1 MIVKVYR
8 VENPVI
14 KQMYYVDLDKVV
26 AIRENNGHDFMI
38 VFDSNVSW
46 LVSNVNYD
54 EVLNKWKKCHKK

>member
-8 VENPVI
+8 VENPVV

-26 AIRENNGHDFMI
+26 AIRENNGHDFTI
-38 VFDSNVSW
+38 VF
-46 LVSNVNYD
+46 D

>member
-8 VENPVI
+8 SENPVV

-26 AIRENNGHDFMI
+26 AIRENNGHEFMI
-38 VFDSNVSW
+38 VFDSNASW
-46 LVSNVNYD
+46 LLSSVNYD

>member
-26 AIRENNGHDFMI
+26 AIRENNGHEFMI
-38 VFDSNVSW
+38 VFDSNASW
-46 LVSNVNYD
+46 LLSNVNYD